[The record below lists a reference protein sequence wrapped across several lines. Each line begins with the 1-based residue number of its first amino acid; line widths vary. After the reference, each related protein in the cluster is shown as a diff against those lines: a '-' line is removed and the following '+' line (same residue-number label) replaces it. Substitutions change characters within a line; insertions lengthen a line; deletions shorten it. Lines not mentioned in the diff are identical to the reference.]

1 MIIDVLKTR
10 LLQSRKSKDAWLI
23 TFFSTLVGEIEA
35 IGKNNGNRTTKDEEA
50 QLLMKSWIFNNKKSL
65 EYISLDNQSR
75 EDLKRENFLLK
86 EFLPTEL
93 SHEELKVVVKDFIS
107 RLGKNQGAV
116 MKELKL
122 TYPNQ
127 YEGKVASEL
136 FKELAND

>member
-1 MIIDVLKTR
+1 
-10 LLQSRKSKDAWLI
+10 
-23 TFFSTLVGEIEA
+23 
-35 IGKNNGNRTTKDEEA
+35 
-50 QLLMKSWIFNNKKSL
+50 MKSWIFNNKKSL

-127 YEGKVASEL
+127 YEGKVASEF